1 MQLRKKKFY
10 NIGLEHPLHSGR
22 GEADRPVRLPHPGR
36 RHRDE
41 AGVNVIKRSS
51 FVSDT
56 QHNDT
61 QYNATQYNDTKYNDI
76 QHNDTHCNAIKHND
90 TQHNAT
96 QHNST
101 QHNSTQHNAI

>member
-1 MQLRKKKFY
+1 M
-10 NIGLEHPLHSGR
+10 GPEHPLHSRR

-36 RHRDE
+36 RNRDE
-41 AGVNVIKRSS
+41 AGVNVIKLSS

-61 QYNATQYNDTKYNDI
+61 QCNDI
-76 QHNDTHCNAIKHND
+76 QYNTTRHNA

-96 QHNST
+96 QY
-101 QHNSTQHNAI
+101 NAPFSIMLLNIMTFSI